1 MEKKRMKKH
10 LQRGIA
16 FLLAAAMIA
25 TSDMGVLQTAF
36 AQEEVTAQTESP
48 AAENQEPAK
57 IMQEEAPP
65 TETDESTVPDEATP
79 PSEGESVRESI
90 DWTQDRASLNLTVER
105 AVYASMDA
113 QGQNQNTV
121 LKSADNKLDLT
132 AVDPSN
138 IQGLLLKLG
147 FDFIKAAGE
156 RNLRNGDVFT
166 YIIPT
171 KHLTLHDT
179 IAPET
184 IAVTTM
190 NRDLYR
196 VDDPAAS
203 ENNHAIGTY
212 TIKNNVIT
220 VTLSSEEDLNSL
232 EQLFGVITVP
242 VSLKTETLSTEESVT
257 DAVELQTGQIVEIH
271 LPMLMQPEAS
281 VEEEGTPSASEITED
296 VAADKVI
303 DKEAGS
309 PDQNIA
315 TDESVKENTSKEASD
330 DSVASAALAFVR
342 KGFARFVQLFSNQ
355 PTEQKYAGGNSYSYT
370 YTKDLPEAF
379 SKVKVKVYNKEGG
392 YQTGDDLRVGFNFG
406 IWMDDDFL
414 YSNFQT
420 ITERPDFPSQGSMSD
435 EKYETDVLFPYLQDL
450 SERGEIPEI
459 VYDYNLCDDF
469 NQYNITEPVD
479 LYDASGEHCGHYII
493 QNGVVTFTFDSS
505 SYYYGNIV
513 ASVFM
518 EAALNKDAVSDDPI
532 EETINKEGE
541 IVHQSIGEIGGGS
554 GSVGDSHYSVEKEGP
569 ARVENSE
576 IIYTIKAT
584 ATEDSAVAGD
594 EVLNGK
600 QIVDVLPEGLEL
612 KDVSLGGKPLSENE
626 YTYDSDTRTLTY
638 TFETLNAEKSNK
650 IASGELKVTVKLN
663 NEKYQQLIKDGS
675 INETFTNKASIKENG
690 KEDPLAVSDE
700 IDTTMKFNFLKKDG
714 SEVGLDGTR
723 YKWTIEANT
732 QLPYLDYGYIAD
744 ILNWTDQTYDFATGI
759 TVYNDKGEPTTYKD
773 IPYCEG
779 TAGEWTALTAEKIKG
794 YIDEKGITKPFYYLY
809 DSATENPL
817 YIEGG
822 TEPKMKQ
829 YAVLIIPFKEFAGTT
844 EPKSMKIQYFTDM
857 NLHGKTMDE
866 FSEYVREDKEN
877 RNPEI
882 GNAVNLFWKNIEG
895 GIGPGNRLP
904 ESVTWDKT
912 VDTNVEA
919 LTKKAVA
926 YNAQTQMLTWK
937 MDVNR
942 YGASLTDILIE
953 DSLPNA
959 TYEIAENGD
968 LTVHCYKY
976 NMNTKEQ
983 EGDVVTL
990 AKAKDASHLQDGE
1003 YALTPDGDN
1012 TKLSIKLP
1020 DLLVTGADGKV
1031 TAYYY
1036 VLDFALKVVDP
1047 TLLSTQSSDQ
1057 TLGNHA
1063 KITAKLDGKEFEDV
1077 TDAECK
1083 IPNILIDKTAVG
1095 SYNYQTNKLSWNVT
1109 INPNKLPVKDAKI
1122 TDTLPDGITWDRLT
1136 KITVNGVAVASDA
1149 FDDCVT
1155 VTENGNN
1162 TVTLKLKKEEIN
1174 DTYSFQFDTNVTDTW
1189 RDKFIKDASDSA
1201 VVENT
1206 AALSGTV
1213 YEGTIDPKTV
1223 YDTAINVVD
1232 PVKVTKGGVY
1242 DEDTGTVTWTVLLNV
1257 DQVNL
1262 QNMHLVEDLYFGM
1275 GDNDP
1280 KIHALDA
1287 DSIQVYQVTLDQYG
1301 AVKSETEVSTPDLRD
1316 YTGSGNSTPSER
1328 GFSFYAPTTT
1338 DDYTTYKITFKT
1350 DLLDAA
1356 TENPDA
1362 RILNQVYL
1370 KNADGSDNETSD
1382 SSDGGYEGGFDADD
1396 LVTKDKRPKIKLTK
1410 SSANSL
1416 AVTGDPSLLLD
1427 NAEFTITAYSF
1438 KTENDK
1444 IILEKEIQKY
1454 DKVRLTTDGTAVFLN
1469 IKATSG
1475 TDDLIYM
1482 LKETDSPAG
1491 YQSNDKQEFVLFTSP
1506 TNKGMYTGMTS
1517 VTADQKNYPLIIKDA
1532 DPLKVNYH
1540 VINSSGTADDT
1551 LAGIVYQDVPVETE
1565 FFFTKEILTGV
1576 NYENA
1581 GGSGAEYTYAS
1592 PEEGTVTFKLS
1603 PNDSKLNGKVKD
1615 RYITNDAAGKFTV
1628 KGLDAGTYKLTEVKS
1643 PENLSVGA
1651 EYALNVTW
1659 NKDTLQY
1666 VYEISGKDNENTY
1679 LEKDATTGAY
1689 TIKDNYV
1696 TGNFSF
1702 TKVVQYK
1709 DESADGTNP
1718 NNNRENLAGVTFT
1731 LTSSQI
1737 AGKANNTFKATV
1749 ISGKDGKVA
1758 FTDIP
1763 VGVYTLAETVK
1774 QGYEQ
1779 ADPCTVTVKEV
1790 ADTKTVLGTIE
1801 GKPVYGKKIQV
1812 TYSDEN
1818 LVKDGRYNNTAIK
1831 GTITFTKKAYT
1842 DITGLTALSTT
1853 LSGAEF
1859 GLYRKIGNETASK
1872 PTYTAT
1878 SGADGAVSFSKVEY
1892 GDYVLKE
1899 ITTPTGY
1906 NKVTDIEISRSALTI
1921 ENGNSKF
1928 SYTVNS
1934 ADQGIVKNALIKADV
1949 TLTKKDQDGNLLA
1962 NRVFHIYRRNSS
1974 AIGADGSGL
1983 TVSVDAATNSYYPYT
1998 PNASVTTGDQ
2008 GTISVNNLPYGEYV
2022 LVEQKQNDQQE
2033 DDNTAIYVNVTAE
2046 DKVTILTTSAFAG
2059 RKSEDQSYYTAIGDT
2074 STWTS
2079 VNNKGVIVDALK
2091 YGSVQIKKLLAEKDG
2106 AALDQTQTPIS
2117 AVDFK
2122 VEKLDASGNYHDYL
2136 TLKTNATG
2144 TFTQEKNGTYKDAKD
2159 DTKSKHFLY
2168 GTYKFT
2174 EVKKSGLLVDDSKSV
2189 EVTFGEG
2196 SGEVKHG
2203 NIVYLE
2209 YDGTANQYETEIV
2222 AENQTPG
2229 KNAFY
2234 NTAARATISLKK
2246 QGEKD
2251 EPLNDAIFAVYLAS
2265 DSKREKPIATLQDGS
2280 NGEYQLSDKNVT
2292 AGGGLYKV
2300 NREDGVP
2307 YLYMTKTA
2315 PNVYMLL
2322 EGDYVLKE
2330 VNAPVGYE
2338 VFTSEIPFTI
2348 SQNTDGTVSASAS
2361 DITDVTFK
2369 DGQFTVTDHPVELTI
2384 EKQDKKDSAKL
2395 AGAEFELSSV
2405 QNAVETN
2412 IKFAQDETGKYYPD
2426 SKGTETLTTAGM
2438 NGNLTITKLPIGSYK
2453 LLETKAAD
2461 GYQKLNSTVAATF
2474 TVGADGKIEAFTSD
2488 SAQYFTA
2495 VAASTLITVKNQKN
2509 ALEFTKL
2516 KSDAEGNGLNGAV
2529 FTLTPVSPTTGNPV
2543 SDTAKTVNGKEG
2555 IVRFEGIKAGTYT
2568 LQEISAPS
2576 GYAKSDAVFTVIVS
2590 RADGSITLK
2599 SGETVITKEKL
2610 EELFTNTKN
2619 SLTITKGFYNAGGT
2633 GKVTA
2638 PTTLPVFTLYRL
2650 EGNVETKWADATVKD
2665 GTAVFNGIPAGSY
2678 KLHETNTD
2686 SNFIQTTEVHD
2697 VVVSTDGKVTVDSNA
2712 PLAAGVVTIANY
2724 KKAEISFTKK
2734 DQTTKTGIAGIDFTL
2749 TGTEPEVAA
2758 ATIDSATDGT
2768 VKFTGLNPGKYT
2780 LVEGVKASTLGYVK
2794 NPEVVYIVVGENGTV
2809 SYYKDAE
2816 YKETLSGSLDTFFV
2830 NQPNQLSVNKT
2841 YTKYHDT
2848 SAKAE
2853 KEIAT
2858 FELVPTETGKANIVL
2873 TANTD
2878 GTLYTAERIPE
2889 GTYTLRET
2897 VTPTGYVAAADIKV
2911 VVGTDG
2917 KITVAQAAA
2926 DITVTAAIT
2935 NAIESTEVTVK
2946 KNWVNR
2952 EAELRG
2958 AGQPEIQTEAKMTLK
2973 VQTKDADGKTIL
2985 SDAYDCDGNKVESY
2999 TVKVSEGN
3007 THTFTNLP
3015 KYKDGIEITYVV
3027 EETRVDGYTVS
3038 GLATE
3043 ANGYTITNTENS
3055 LTINKSFIDQNKGG
3069 TESEW
3074 TTDPTFALTKADGAK
3089 ISSVMDKNSK
3099 KAIFTQIPDGTYTLQ
3114 EDSSDGAYIT
3124 NATTYTVKVEG
3135 GVITFTDAGE
3145 NTSGTN
3151 VEKSYTNYKSGHF
3164 DFTKYMT
3171 ENGAK
3176 KALEGAAF
3184 QLTPADTTKKP
3195 IVRDSEKN
3203 GSVEYTD
3210 LQPGEY
3216 TLQETKTK
3224 AGYAI
3229 KTNLITVHVADD
3241 GLVTFSEIVD
3251 GQSVTRTKS
3260 ELEAI
3265 FQNEP
3270 TNVIIKKLDKYR
3282 CRMGSDRSDYDGRN
3296 LHSGRDAESGWQQ
3309 NSTVSDYIEIK
3320 CRWNIDYKRQRNGH
3334 RSRGDNRCECSNI
3347 KYL

>member
-1 MEKKRMKKH
+1 MEKKSMKKY

-16 FLLAAAMIA
+16 LLLAAALIA

-65 TETDESTVPDEATP
+65 TETDESTVPDEAAP
-79 PSEGESVRESI
+79 PSEGESVRESM

-105 AVYASMDA
+105 AIYASMDA

-132 AVDPSN
+132 AVDPAN
-138 IQGLLLKLG
+138 IQGLQLELG

-156 RNLRNGDVFT
+156 RGLQNGDVFAYT
-166 YIIPT
+166 IPAE
-171 KHLTLHDT
+171 HLALHDT
-179 IAPET
+179 IAPEA
-184 IAVTTM
+184 IALTTM

-196 VDDPAAS
+196 ADDPAAS

-257 DAVELQTGQIVEIH
+257 DAVVLQADQIVEIH
-271 LPMLMQPEAS
+271 LPMLPQPEAS
-281 VEEEGTPSASEITED
+281 VEEEETPPSTSEITEE
-296 VAADKVI
+296 AAVDEAI
-303 DKEAGS
+303 DEETDS
-309 PDQNIA
+309 LDQDIA
-315 TDESVKENTSKEASD
+315 KDESVKENESEEVSD
-330 DSVASAALAFVR
+330 ASAVSTALAFVR
-342 KGFARFVQLFSNQ
+342 KGFTRFVELLSGKAE
-355 PTEQKYAGGNSYSYT
+355 EQNYAGGNSYFHIYT
-370 YTKDLPEAF
+370 TNLPEAF
-379 SKVKVKVYNKEGG
+379 TKVKVKVYNKEGG

-435 EKYETDVLFPYLQDL
+435 EKYETDVLFPYLQGL
-450 SERGEIPEI
+450 SEHEEIPEI
-459 VYDYNLCDDF
+459 VYNYNLGEDF
-469 NQYNITEPVD
+469 AQYNISEPVD
-479 LYDASGEHCGHYII
+479 LYDASGEHCGHYTIK
-493 QNGVVTFTFDSS
+493 NGIVTFTFDSS

-518 EAALNKDAVSDDPI
+518 EAELNDDAVSDDPI

-554 GSVGDSHYSVEKEGP
+554 GTVGDSHYSVEKEGP

-576 IIYTIKAT
+576 ITYTIKAT
-584 ATEDSAVAGD
+584 ATEDDAAAGD

-732 QLPYLDYGYIAD
+732 QLPYLDYGYVAD
-744 ILNWTDQTYDFATGI
+744 ILNWTDQTYDFGTGI

-773 IPYCEG
+773 IPYYEG

-794 YIDEKGITKPFYYLY
+794 YIDEKGIKTPFYYLY

-857 NLHGKTMDE
+857 NLHGMTMDE
-866 FSEYVREDKEN
+866 FSEYVREDKEH

-990 AKAKDASHLQDGE
+990 AKAKDTLHLQDGE

-1020 DLLVTGADGKV
+1020 DLLVTGTDGKV

-1057 TLGNHA
+1057 TLGNRA
-1063 KITAKLDGKEFEDV
+1063 KITAKLDGKEFTDS

-1109 INPNKLPVKDAKI
+1109 INPNKLPIKNAKI
-1122 TDTLPDGITWDRLT
+1122 TDTLPEGITWDQLT
-1136 KITVNGVAVASDA
+1136 GIVVDGTPISKDQ
-1149 FDDCVT
+1149 FDHYVT
-1155 VTENGNN
+1155 VTKNKDN
-1162 TVTLKLKKEEIN
+1162 TVAALELKETEIN
-1174 DTYSFQFDTNVTDTW
+1174 ETYSFQFDTDVTAKW
-1189 RDKFIKDASDSA
+1189 RDEHIKNASVS
-1201 VVENT
+1201 VEVENK

-1213 YEGTIDPKTV
+1213 YGGTIDPSTV
-1223 YDTAINVVD
+1223 CDTAKHVVD
-1232 PVKVTKGGVY
+1232 PVKVSKGGVY
-1242 DEDTGTVTWTVLLNV
+1242 DENTGTVTWTVLLNV
-1257 DQVNL
+1257 DHVNL
-1262 QNMHLVEDLYFGM
+1262 QNMYLMEDLYFGM

-1287 DSIQVYQVTLDQYG
+1287 DSIQVYKVTLDQYG

-1328 GFSFYAPTTT
+1328 GFSFYAPTKTE
-1338 DDYTTYKITFKT
+1338 DYATYKITFKT

-1370 KNADGSDNETSD
+1370 KNTDGSDNETSD
-1382 SSDGGYEGGFDADD
+1382 SSDGGYDGGFDADD

-1416 AVTGDPSLLLD
+1416 EVTGDPSLLLD

-1438 KTENDK
+1438 KTNNNE
-1444 IILEKEIQKY
+1444 IILENEIQKY

-1482 LKETDSPAG
+1482 LEETKAPAG
-1491 YQSNDKQEFVLFTSP
+1491 YQLNEGTEFVLFTSP
-1506 TNKGMYTGMTS
+1506 SNKNMYTGMTS
-1517 VTADQKNYPLIIKDA
+1517 VVTDKKSYPLTISDT
-1532 DPLKVNYH
+1532 DPLKVNYY
-1540 VINSSGTADDT
+1540 VINSSGAQASET
-1551 LAGIVYQDVPVETE
+1551 LAGIVYQDVPVETK
-1565 FFFTKEILTGV
+1565 FSFTKEILIGV
-1576 NYENA
+1576 DYKNA
-1581 GGSGAEYTYAS
+1581 GGSGAEYTYTS
-1592 PEEGTVTFKLS
+1592 PKEGTVTFKLS

-1615 RYITNDAAGKFTV
+1615 QYITNDAAGKFTV

-1643 PENLSVGA
+1643 PDNLSVGA
-1651 EYALNVTW
+1651 EYAFTVSWDGT
-1659 NKDTLQY
+1659 KY
-1666 VYEISGKDNENTY
+1666 VYEINGDNNKNTY
-1679 LEKDATTGAY
+1679 LEKDAAGSY

-1702 TKVVQYK
+1702 TKVVQYQDK
-1709 DESADGTNP
+1709 SADGTNP

-1737 AGKANNTFKATV
+1737 AGKANNTFKATA

-1763 VGVYTLAETVK
+1763 VGVYTLAETAK
-1774 QGYEQ
+1774 DGYTLTSS
-1779 ADPCTVTVKEV
+1779 CTVTVVEES
-1790 ADTKTVLGTIE
+1790 DTGNILGTIDE
-1801 GKPVYGKKIQV
+1801 KPVYGKKIQV
-1812 TYSDEN
+1812 TYSDQT
-1818 LVKDGRYNNTAIK
+1818 LVSGGRYNNTAIK

-1859 GLYRKIGNETASK
+1859 GLYRKIGKDTASK

-1878 SGADGAVSFSKVEY
+1878 SGADGAVSFSNVEY

-1899 ITTPTGY
+1899 IKTPTGY
-1906 NKVTDIEISRSALTI
+1906 NKVGEITISRSDLTI
-1921 ENGNSKF
+1921 ASDNSKF
-1928 SYTVNS
+1928 SYIVNS
-1934 ADQGIVKNALIKADV
+1934 ADQGIVKNALIKANV
-1949 TLTKKDQDGNLLA
+1949 TLTKKDQDGNLLSG
-1962 NRVFHIYRRNSS
+1962 RIFHIYRRNNS
-1974 AIGADGSGL
+1974 AIEANGSGL
-1983 TVSVDAATNSYYPYT
+1983 TVSVDAATTSYYPYT
-1998 PNASVTTGDQ
+1998 PNASVTTGSQ
-2008 GTISVNNLPYGEYV
+2008 GELAITNLPYGEYI
-2022 LVEQKQNDQQE
+2022 LVEEHKTDQQE
-2033 DDNTAIYVNVTAE
+2033 DDKTAIYVNVTAE
-2046 DKVTILTTSAFAG
+2046 NTVSIRKTSEFAG
-2059 RKSEDQSYYTAIGDT
+2059 AKDNSSDYYTTVGDT
-2074 STWTS
+2074 SKWES
-2079 VNNKGVIVDALK
+2079 VKNGGEIVDALK
-2091 YGSVQIKKLLAEKDG
+2091 YGSVQIKKLLAEQNG
-2106 AALDQTQTPIS
+2106 AVLDKTNMPIS
-2117 AVDFK
+2117 GVEFK
-2122 VEKLDASGNYHDYL
+2122 VQKKDASGNNYSDYL

-2144 TFTQEKNGTYKDAKD
+2144 TFTQEDDGTYKDAND

-2174 EVKKSGLLVDDSKSV
+2174 EVTKSGLLVDGKKSV

-2196 SGEVKHG
+2196 TGDVKHG
-2203 NIVYLE
+2203 STVYLE
-2209 YDGTANQYETEIV
+2209 YDGTADQYETEIV
-2222 AENQTPG
+2222 AEKQEPS
-2229 KNAFY
+2229 KNTFY

-2246 QGEKD
+2246 QGEKN
-2251 EPLNDAIFAVYLAS
+2251 ETLNDAVFAVYLAS
-2265 DSKREKPIATLQDGS
+2265 DRERKTPIATLQNGS
-2280 NGEYQLSDKNVT
+2280 KGIYQLSDKNVT
-2292 AGGGLYKV
+2292 AGGGLYNEK
-2300 NREDGVP
+2300 RGDGVP
-2307 YLYMTKTA
+2307 YLYK
-2315 PNVYMLL
+2315 NSSSVCLLL
-2322 EGDYVLKE
+2322 EGDYVIKE

-2338 VFTSEIPFTI
+2338 VFTGEIPFTI
-2348 SQNTDGTVSASAS
+2348 SQNTDGTVS
-2361 DITDVTFK
+2361 VTTTEAIDEVIFENS
-2369 DGQFTVTDHPVELTI
+2369 QFTVTDHPVELTI
-2384 EKQDKKDSAKL
+2384 EKLDKSDNTIKL
-2395 AGAEFELSSV
+2395 AGAEFELYAM
-2405 QNAVETN
+2405 QNTVETT
-2412 IKFAQDETGKYYPD
+2412 IKFAQEAGTGKYYPD
-2426 SKGTETLTTAGM
+2426 SNGTQTLTTAGTD
-2438 NGNLTITKLPIGSYK
+2438 GNLTITKLPIGSYK
-2453 LLETKAAD
+2453 LVEAKAAD
-2461 GYQKLNSTVAATF
+2461 GYQKQDNTVFATF
-2474 TVGADGKIEAFTSD
+2474 TVGADGTIEAFTPD

-2516 KSDAEGNGLNGAV
+2516 KSDAEGKGLNGAV
-2529 FTLTPVSPTTGNPV
+2529 FTLTPISPTTGDAV
-2543 SDTAKTVNGKEG
+2543 TDTAKSVDGKDG

-2568 LQEISAPS
+2568 LQETSAPS
-2576 GYAKSDAVFTVIVS
+2576 GYAKSDAVITVIVS
-2590 RADGSITLK
+2590 REDGSITLK
-2599 SGETVITKEKL
+2599 SGETAITKEKL

-2619 SLTITKGFYNAGGT
+2619 SLTITKDFYNAGGT
-2633 GKVTA
+2633 GKVTV

-2650 EGNVETKWADATVKD
+2650 EGNVETKWVDATVKD

-2678 KLHETNTD
+2678 KLRETSTD

-2697 VVVSTDGKVTVDSNA
+2697 VVVSTDGKVTVDLQTASA
-2712 PLAAGVVTIANY
+2712 SGAVTIANY
-2724 KKAEISFTKK
+2724 KKAEISFNKK
-2734 DQTTKTGIAGIDFTL
+2734 DKTTETGIAGIDFTL

-2758 ATIDSATDGT
+2758 KTINSATDGA

-2794 NPEVVYIVVGENGTV
+2794 IR
-2809 SYYKDAE
+2809 KRFM
-2816 YKETLSGSLDTFFV
+2816 LR
-2830 NQPNQLSVNKT
+2830 SV
-2841 YTKYHDT
+2841 
-2848 SAKAE
+2848 
-2853 KEIAT
+2853 
-2858 FELVPTETGKANIVL
+2858 
-2873 TANTD
+2873 
-2878 GTLYTAERIPE
+2878 
-2889 GTYTLRET
+2889 
-2897 VTPTGYVAAADIKV
+2897 
-2911 VVGTDG
+2911 
-2917 KITVAQAAA
+2917 
-2926 DITVTAAIT
+2926 
-2935 NAIESTEVTVK
+2935 
-2946 KNWVNR
+2946 
-2952 EAELRG
+2952 
-2958 AGQPEIQTEAKMTLK
+2958 KM
-2973 VQTKDADGKTIL
+2973 
-2985 SDAYDCDGNKVESY
+2985 
-2999 TVKVSEGN
+2999 
-3007 THTFTNLP
+3007 
-3015 KYKDGIEITYVV
+3015 
-3027 EETRVDGYTVS
+3027 
-3038 GLATE
+3038 
-3043 ANGYTITNTENS
+3043 
-3055 LTINKSFIDQNKGG
+3055 
-3069 TESEW
+3069 
-3074 TTDPTFALTKADGAK
+3074 
-3089 ISSVMDKNSK
+3089 
-3099 KAIFTQIPDGTYTLQ
+3099 
-3114 EDSSDGAYIT
+3114 
-3124 NATTYTVKVEG
+3124 
-3135 GVITFTDAGE
+3135 
-3145 NTSGTN
+3145 
-3151 VEKSYTNYKSGHF
+3151 
-3164 DFTKYMT
+3164 
-3171 ENGAK
+3171 
-3176 KALEGAAF
+3176 
-3184 QLTPADTTKKP
+3184 
-3195 IVRDSEKN
+3195 VR
-3203 GSVEYTD
+3203 
-3210 LQPGEY
+3210 
-3216 TLQETKTK
+3216 
-3224 AGYAI
+3224 
-3229 KTNLITVHVADD
+3229 
-3241 GLVTFSEIVD
+3241 
-3251 GQSVTRTKS
+3251 
-3260 ELEAI
+3260 
-3265 FQNEP
+3265 
-3270 TNVIIKKLDKYR
+3270 
-3282 CRMGSDRSDYDGRN
+3282 
-3296 LHSGRDAESGWQQ
+3296 
-3309 NSTVSDYIEIK
+3309 
-3320 CRWNIDYKRQRNGH
+3320 
-3334 RSRGDNRCECSNI
+3334 
-3347 KYL
+3347 